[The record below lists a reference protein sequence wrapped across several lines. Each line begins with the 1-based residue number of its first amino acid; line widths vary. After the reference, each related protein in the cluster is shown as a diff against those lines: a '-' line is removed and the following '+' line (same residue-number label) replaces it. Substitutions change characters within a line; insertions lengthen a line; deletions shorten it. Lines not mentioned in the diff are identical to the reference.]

1 MSDWL
6 LPTSQM
12 RAEEERSVDH
22 LGRVVRTAQDFDRF
36 IAEAMP
42 ELLDRA
48 ALQTKQF
55 LKATDQWA
63 DDVVHEKL
71 ALRWGYE
78 LVERLLAYGR
88 SEAPCRPLFVL
99 DSLMA
104 KFFSQPEPLCY
115 HKALLSPLGRFLDG
129 LAGRAVV
136 SRDALMALYYH
147 FYGLGQTQLSKV
159 LGYGA
164 VESQRVFK
172 NFERWRQS
180 GWQRT
185 MQEVGMTD
193 GDLDALEEQRRRDP
207 AHFNDHASRLIR
219 LVQKHYRKSE
229 PDHYPCL
236 PGDKWG
242 EMYQLDY
249 GHDYRVW
256 HLAFCRECLGQVHE
270 LRAEGINGKSPGSVD
285 LHVYPLKKGGHVVP
299 LWDTLKGRETLWNRA
314 TN

>member
-1 MSDWL
+1 MPTHMS
-6 LPTSQM
+6 
-12 RAEEERSVDH
+12 AEDGRTPDT
-22 LGRVVRTAQDFDRF
+22 LGRVVRTVQDFDRF
-36 IAEAMP
+36 VMEAMP
-42 ELLDRA
+42 DLLDRA

-63 DDVVHEKL
+63 DDVAHEKL

-88 SEAPCRPLFVL
+88 AEVPCRPLFIL

-115 HKALLSPLGRFLDG
+115 HKSLLSPLGRFLDG
-129 LAGRAVV
+129 LACRAVV
-136 SRDALMALYYH
+136 SRDALIALYYH
-147 FYGLGQTQLSKV
+147 FYGFGQTQLSRV
-159 LGYGA
+159 LGYGTL
-164 VESQRVFK
+164 ESQRVFK

-185 MQEVGMTD
+185 MQEVGITEP
-193 GDLDALEEQRRRDP
+193 DLDILEEQKRRNP
-207 AHFNDHASRLIR
+207 AHFNDQAGRLIR

-236 PGDKWG
+236 PGEKWG
-242 EMYQLDY
+242 DMYQQDY

-256 HLAFCRECLGQVHE
+256 HLAFCRECLAHVHD
-270 LRAEGINGKSPGSVD
+270 LRSEGLNGRVPGSID
-285 LHVYPLKKGGHVVP
+285 LQVYPLKKGGNVVP
-299 LWDTLKGRETLWNRA
+299 LWDTLKGREHLWTR
-314 TN
+314 TTK

>member
-1 MSDWL
+1 MPIEEQSGTGA
-6 LPTSQM
+6 PSRIVST
-12 RAEEERSVDH
+12 AEE
-22 LGRVVRTAQDFDRF
+22 FDRF
-36 IAEAMP
+36 VAQAMP

-48 ALQTKQF
+48 VTQTKRF
-55 LKATDQWA
+55 LKETDQWN

-78 LVERLLAYGR
+78 LVERLLVYGR
-88 SEAPCRPLFVL
+88 SEVPCRPVFVL
-99 DSLMA
+99 DSLIA

-115 HKALLSPLGRFLDG
+115 HKALLSPLGRFLDA

-136 SRDALMALYYH
+136 SRDALIALYYH
-147 FYGLGQTQLSKV
+147 FYGFGQTQLSKV
-159 LGYGA
+159 LGFGS

-185 MQEVGMTD
+185 MNEVGITEA
-193 GDLDALEEQRRRDP
+193 DLDSLDDQKRRNAD
-207 AHFNDHASRLIR
+207 HFNDQADRLIR

-236 PGDKWG
+236 PCEKWG
-242 EMYQLDY
+242 EMFHQDY

-256 HLAFCRECLGQVHE
+256 HLAFCRECLAHVRD
-270 LRAEGINGKSPGSVD
+270 LRGHALGRESTGRID
-285 LHVYPLKKGGHVVP
+285 LHVYPLKKGSSVIP
-299 LWDTLKGRETLWNRA
+299 LWDTLKGRETRW
-314 TN
+314 TNTTN